1 MSLEKERRHFVSLG
15 NVLTILGFAGA
26 LATGWVT
33 LASDNADTKRR
44 VTTVEDRQ
52 HEDRQT
58 TQVIVKEVKDDV
70 KETRQDVQLILR
82 KLVEMETA
90 RKADDRAARERDRA
104 R

>member
-15 NVLTILGFAGA
+15 NVLTMLGMTGA

-33 LASDNADTKRR
+33 LAADSAQQKERVDNLREQA
-44 VTTVEDRQ
+44 
-52 HEDRQT
+52 
-58 TQVIVKEVKDDV
+58 KEIKADV
-70 KETRQDVQLILR
+70 KETKRDVQTILR

-90 RKADDRAARERDRA
+90 RKLDDRAARERDRA